1 MYTDLNSRRRGG
13 STDSIPQMTVL
24 TMQIAAFLCPS
35 DINPGSSGTFLVGGE
50 NKLVGASNYP
60 CNIGLN
66 RRLNGWELER
76 SQLCGQQ
83 LG

>member
-1 MYTDLNSRRRGG
+1 
-13 STDSIPQMTVL
+13 MTVL
-24 TMQIAAFLCPS
+24 TIQVPVFLCPS
-35 DINPGSSGTFLVGGE
+35 DHNPGSSGTFLVGGA

-66 RRLNGWELER
+66 RRLNGWAVER
-76 SQLCGQQ
+76 SQLCGEQ

>member
-1 MYTDLNSRRRGG
+1 
-13 STDSIPQMTVL
+13 MTVL
-24 TMQIAAFLCPS
+24 VTTIPSFLCPS

-66 RRLNGWELER
+66 RRLDGWYAER
-76 SQLCGQQ
+76 SQLRGQQ